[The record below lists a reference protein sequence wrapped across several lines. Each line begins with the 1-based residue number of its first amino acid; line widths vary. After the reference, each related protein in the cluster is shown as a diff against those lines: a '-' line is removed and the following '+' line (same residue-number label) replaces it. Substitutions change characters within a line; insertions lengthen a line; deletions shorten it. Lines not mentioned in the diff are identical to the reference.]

1 MNMKRIYSLLFLAAI
16 VASCKK
22 NEMVIPPNVAEF
34 LSRVTTDTYY
44 IQNTPAS
51 VYKIPIGVTTVATQ
65 DRTINYTIT
74 SPTGATAGTHYSIAN
89 SGSIVIPAGKA
100 VDTIVVRGLFAGYG
114 TPRKDTLVFRIT
126 GGDFAAFPGASEF
139 KLAMLKYCDVVPADL
154 AGNYTRSTDFYNGN
168 PSARANYT
176 ASISNWTPLTATSAT
191 VVIKNMGATSDN
203 GWGPFSASDGSI
215 NPGITATLNWADP
228 ANFKVTIAQQSYFD
242 DGSGSSPSTISG
254 TGTFSAC
261 DQTFTITAQVRYAG
275 NGNTYQHVSLLRR

>member
-1 MNMKRIYSLLFLAAI
+1 MKRIYLLLLVAAV

-22 NEMVIPPNVAEF
+22 NEMMIPPNAAEF
-34 LSRVTTDTYY
+34 LTKVTTDTYY

-74 SPTGATAGTHYSIAN
+74 SPTGATEGTHYSIAN
-89 SGSIVIPAGKA
+89 SGSIVIPAGQA
-100 VDTIVVRGLFAGYG
+100 VDTIVVRGLFAGYN

-126 GGDFAAFPGASEF
+126 GGDFEPFAGASEF
-139 KLAMLKYCDVVPADL
+139 KLALLKYCDVVPTDL
-154 AGNYTRSTDFYNGN
+154 VGNYTRSTDFYNGN

-176 ASISNWTPLTATSAT
+176 ASISNWTPVTATSAT

-203 GWGPFSASDGSI
+203 GWGPFAATDGSI
-215 NPGITATLNWADP
+215 TPGITATLDWADP
-228 ANFKVTIAQQSYFD
+228 ANFTVTIAQQNYFN
-242 DGSGSSPSTISG
+242 DGSGNSTISG

-261 DQTFTITAQVRYAG
+261 DQTFTITAKVRYAG